1 MVHNIG
7 AMACTYSS
15 GRIMNGNWL
24 ELNGNGTNS
33 VYFQSVCIRSH
44 GTGTVTMIIIMT
56 ILKLQL
62 KTTFTWA
69 FSLFFLVFTFQMTS
83 FHEIISKPNKTLWPN
98 LSSLPQSVPLQ
109 YLFTLIQRGINSS
122 PHPPG
127 ILHRKGHLDPPYP
140 RKAQKK
146 GA

>member
-69 FSLFFLVFTFQMTS
+69 FSLFFLVFTFQMKS
-83 FHEIISKPNKTLWPN
+83 FHAIFSIYSSIYSFIIYLLFIHFVVFIA
-98 LSSLPQSVPLQ
+98 LSFVEFHLKIF
-109 YLFTLIQRGINSS
+109 YN
-122 PHPPG
+122 
-127 ILHRKGHLDPPYP
+127 ILDATKCGFFVIIRIFDN
-140 RKAQKK
+140 
-146 GA
+146 